1 MEQDRRDERRA
12 AAMSFLEALD
22 QLQETLAKSDDDNN
36 KSIPTKS
43 NKKERVKF
51 DLSEL
56 EDAAADIDQFFQSLY
71 PESSESKD

>member
-1 MEQDRRDERRA
+1 MEQDLRDDRRA

-22 QLQETLAKSDDDNN
+22 QLQETLAKTDDDNN
-36 KSIPTKS
+36 KSTRAKS
-43 NKKERVKF
+43 DKKERGKF

-56 EDAAADIDQFFQSLY
+56 EDAAADIEQFFQSLY

>member
-1 MEQDRRDERRA
+1 MEQDLRDDRRA

-22 QLQETLAKSDDDNN
+22 QLQETLAKTDDDNN
-36 KSIPTKS
+36 KSTRAKS
-43 NKKERVKF
+43 DKKERVKF

>member
-1 MEQDRRDERRA
+1 MEQDRRDDRRA

-22 QLQETLAKSDDDNN
+22 QLQETLAKTDDDNN
-36 KSIPTKS
+36 KSTRANS
-43 NKKERVKF
+43 DKKERVKF